1 MAGYIF
7 SLDNLDSLHLYTRN
21 GVYSTKMRPPS
32 GYWAVHHEGTFADY
46 VSMKPGDNVYFFIER
61 KIYGIGKLL
70 AIGGDCKYFNYP
82 GAGDPQ
88 TLDYQEIRN
97 ELLWDEGEMS
107 VDQRCV
113 CFSSLIPI
121 SSSPGSIWM
130 MSCHPIHPPLRCS
143 GLFGSY
149 RL

>member
-61 KIYGIGKLL
+61 KIYGVGKLL

-88 TLDYQEIRN
+88 TPDYQEIRN

-113 CFSSLIPI
+113 CFFEPDPYFFISGIDMDDVLSSNP
-121 SSSPGSIWM
+121 SAFKM
-130 MSCHPIHPPLRCS
+130 LRA
-143 GLFGSY
+143 FW
-149 RL
+149 R